1 VGSVSRDPVVC
12 VSTAIRVPTQPR
24 AFVDITRAV
33 STELETWAARDGVLV
48 LFIRHT
54 SASLLIQEN
63 TDPDVQADL
72 RDALAAIAPETR
84 AWRHSLEGPDDM
96 PAHVKAMLMPT
107 SLSIPVR
114 GGRLL
119 LGMWQAIYVV
129 EHRTTPHSREV
140 VLSFTGTAT
149 SEL

>member
-1 VGSVSRDPVVC
+1 M
-12 VSTAIRVPTQPR
+12 STAIRVPTQPR
-24 AFVDITRAV
+24 TFVDITRAV
-33 STELETWAARDGVLV
+33 ASELETWTAWDGVAA

-72 RDALAAIAPETR
+72 RDALAAIAPENR

-96 PAHVKAMLMPT
+96 PAHVKAMVMPT
-107 SLSIPVR
+107 SVSVPVR

-129 EHRTTPHSREV
+129 EHRATPHSREV
-140 VLSFTGTAT
+140 VLSFTGTVDA
-149 SEL
+149 SA